1 MARPYKEDIDMKQF
15 KARVAREYGPYPGA
29 PIIHG
34 IDYDGRQVW
43 LATGDKLQALDPESG
58 EIQHSLNVAA
68 DAGTAFDGTHL
79 YQIAEKRIHKI
90 DPKTGD
96 ILASLPAPGDGEDSG
111 MAWAEGSLWVGQYR
125 KRKIHQV
132 DPETGAVLRTL
143 ESDRFVTGVTWINDE
158 LWPGTWE
165 GEEADLRH
173 IDPETGEVLERI
185 DMPEGVHV
193 SGLTHDNNGCFYC
206 GGGASGKVRAVSR
219 HG

>member
-1 MARPYKEDIDMKQF
+1 MKQS
-15 KARVAREYGPYPGA
+15 KARVTREYGPFPDA

-34 IDYDGRQVW
+34 IDYDGRHVW
-43 LATGDKLQALDPESG
+43 LATGDKLQALDPDSG
-58 EIQHSLNVAA
+58 ELQRSLNVAA

-79 YQIAEKRIHKI
+79 YQIAEKQIHKI

-158 LWPGTWE
+158 LWHGTWE
-165 GEEADLRH
+165 GDDADLRH
-173 IDPETGEVLERI
+173 IDSRTGEVLERI

-193 SGLTHDNNGCFYC
+193 SGLTYDGNGSFYC
-206 GGGASGKVRAVSR
+206 GGGPSGKVRAVSR
-219 HG
+219 PE

>member
-1 MARPYKEDIDMKQF
+1 MKQSQ
-15 KARVAREYGPYPGA
+15 ARITREYGPFPGA
-29 PIIHG
+29 STVG
-34 IDYDGRQVW
+34 GVDYDGRYVW
-43 LATGDKLQALDPESG
+43 LATGDKLQALDPASG
-58 EIQHSLNVAA
+58 EIQQTLNVAA

-79 YQIAEKRIHKI
+79 YQIAEKQIHKI

-158 LWPGTWE
+158 LWHGTWE
-165 GEEADLRH
+165 GDDADLRH
-173 IDPETGEVLERI
+173 IDSQTGDVLERI

-193 SGLTHDNNGCFYC
+193 SGLTYDGNGSFYC
-206 GGGASGKVRAVSR
+206 GGGPSGKVRAVSR
-219 HG
+219 PE

>member
-1 MARPYKEDIDMKQF
+1 MKRSQARIT
-15 KARVAREYGPYPGA
+15 REYGPFPGA
-29 PIIHG
+29 STVG
-34 IDYDGRQVW
+34 GVDYDGRYVW
-43 LATGDKLQALDPESG
+43 LATGDKLQALDPANG
-58 EIQHSLNVAA
+58 EIQQTLNVAA

-132 DPETGAVLRTL
+132 DPETGAILRTL

-158 LWPGTWE
+158 LWHGTWE
-165 GEEADLRH
+165 GEDADLRH
-173 IDPETGEVLERI
+173 IDSQTGEVLERI

-193 SGLTHDNNGCFYC
+193 SGLTYDGNGSFYC
-206 GGGASGKVRAVSR
+206 GGGPSGKVRAVAR
-219 HG
+219 RG

>member
-1 MARPYKEDIDMKQF
+1 MKQSE
-15 KARVAREYGPYPGA
+15 ARITREYGPFPGA
-29 PIIHG
+29 STVG
-34 IDYDGRQVW
+34 GVDYDGRYVW
-43 LATGDKLQALDPESG
+43 LATGDKLQALDPASG
-58 EIQHSLNVAA
+58 EIQKTLNVAA

-79 YQIAEKRIHKI
+79 YQIAEKQIHKI

-158 LWPGTWE
+158 LWHGTWE
-165 GEEADLRH
+165 GDDADLRH
-173 IDPETGEVLERI
+173 IDSQTGDVLERI

-193 SGLTHDNNGCFYC
+193 SGLTYDGNGLFYC
-206 GGGASGKVRAVSR
+206 GGGPTGKVRAVAR

>member
-1 MARPYKEDIDMKQF
+1 MKQSE
-15 KARVAREYGPYPGA
+15 ARITREYGPFSGA
-29 PIIHG
+29 STVG
-34 IDYDGRQVW
+34 GVDYDGRYVW
-43 LATGDKLQALDPESG
+43 LATGDKLQALDPASG
-58 EIQHSLNVAA
+58 EIQKTLNVAA

-79 YQIAEKRIHKI
+79 YQIAEKQIHKI

-158 LWPGTWE
+158 LWHGTWE
-165 GEEADLRH
+165 GDDADLRH
-173 IDPETGEVLERI
+173 IDSETGDVLERI

-193 SGLTHDNNGCFYC
+193 SGLTYDGNGLFYC
-206 GGGASGKVRAVSR
+206 GGGPTGKVRAVAR

>member
-1 MARPYKEDIDMKQF
+1 MKQSQ
-15 KARVAREYGPYPGA
+15 ARITREYGPFPGA
-29 PIIHG
+29 STVG
-34 IDYDGRQVW
+34 GVDYDGRYVW
-43 LATGDKLQALDPESG
+43 LATGDKLQALDPASG
-58 EIQHSLNVAA
+58 EIQQTLNVAA
-68 DAGTAFDGTHL
+68 DAGTAFDGTHP
-79 YQIAEKRIHKI
+79 YQIAEKQIHKI

-96 ILASLPAPGDGEDSG
+96 ILASLPAPGNGEDSG

-158 LWPGTWE
+158 VWHGTWE
-165 GEEADLRH
+165 GDDADLRH
-173 IDPETGEVLERI
+173 IDSQTGEVLERI

-193 SGLTHDNNGCFYC
+193 SGLTYDGNGLFYC
-206 GGGASGKVRAVSR
+206 GGGPTGKVRAVAR

>member
-1 MARPYKEDIDMKQF
+1 MKQSQ
-15 KARVAREYGPYPGA
+15 ARITREYGPFPGA
-29 PIIHG
+29 STVG
-34 IDYDGRQVW
+34 GVDYDGRYVW
-43 LATGDKLQALDPESG
+43 LATGDKLQALDPASG
-58 EIQHSLNVAA
+58 EIQQTLNVAA

-79 YQIAEKRIHKI
+79 YQIAEKQIHKI

-96 ILASLPAPGDGEDSG
+96 ILASLPAPGNGEDSG

-158 LWPGTWE
+158 LWHGTWE
-165 GEEADLRH
+165 GDDADLRH
-173 IDPETGEVLERI
+173 IDSQTGEVLERI

-193 SGLTHDNNGCFYC
+193 SGLTYDGNGLFYC
-206 GGGASGKVRAVSR
+206 GGGPTGKVRAVAR

>member
-1 MARPYKEDIDMKQF
+1 MKQSQ
-15 KARVAREYGPYPGA
+15 ARITREYGPFPGA
-29 PIIHG
+29 STVG
-34 IDYDGRQVW
+34 GVDYDGRYVW
-43 LATGDKLQALDPESG
+43 LATGDKLQALDPASG
-58 EIQHSLNVAA
+58 EIQQTLNVAA

-79 YQIAEKRIHKI
+79 YQIAEKQIHKI

-158 LWPGTWE
+158 LWHGTWE
-165 GEEADLRH
+165 GDDADLRH
-173 IDPETGEVLERI
+173 IDSQTGDVLERI

-193 SGLTHDNNGCFYC
+193 SGLTYDGNGLFYC
-206 GGGASGKVRAVSR
+206 GGGPTGKVRAVAR

>member
-1 MARPYKEDIDMKQF
+1 MKQSQ
-15 KARVAREYGPYPGA
+15 ARITREYGPFPGA
-29 PIIHG
+29 STVG
-34 IDYDGRQVW
+34 GVDYDGRYVW
-43 LATGDKLQALDPESG
+43 LATGDKLQALDPASG
-58 EIQHSLNVAA
+58 EIQQTLNVAA

-79 YQIAEKRIHKI
+79 YQIAEKQIHKI

-96 ILASLPAPGDGEDSG
+96 ILASLPAPGNGEDSG

-125 KRKIHQV
+125 RRKIHQV

-158 LWPGTWE
+158 LWHGTWE
-165 GEEADLRH
+165 GDDADLRH
-173 IDPETGEVLERI
+173 IDSQTGDVLERI

-193 SGLTHDNNGCFYC
+193 SGLTYDGNGLFYC
-206 GGGASGKVRAVSR
+206 GGGPTGKVRAVAR

>member
-1 MARPYKEDIDMKQF
+1 MKQSQ
-15 KARVAREYGPYPGA
+15 ARITREYGPFPGA
-29 PIIHG
+29 STVG
-34 IDYDGRQVW
+34 GVDYDGRYVW
-43 LATGDKLQALDPESG
+43 LATGDKLQALDPASG
-58 EIQHSLNVAA
+58 EIQKTLNVAA

-79 YQIAEKRIHKI
+79 YQIAEKQIHKI
-90 DPKTGD
+90 DPETGD

-158 LWPGTWE
+158 LWHGTWE
-165 GEEADLRH
+165 GDDADLRH
-173 IDPETGEVLERI
+173 IDSQTGDVLERI

-193 SGLTHDNNGCFYC
+193 SGLTYDGNGLFYC
-206 GGGASGKVRAVSR
+206 GGGPTGKVRAVAR

>member
-1 MARPYKEDIDMKQF
+1 MKQSQ
-15 KARVAREYGPYPGA
+15 ARITREYGPFPGA
-29 PIIHG
+29 STVG
-34 IDYDGRQVW
+34 GVDYDGRYVW
-43 LATGDKLQALDPESG
+43 LATGDKLQALDPASG
-58 EIQHSLNVAA
+58 EIQHTLSVVA

-79 YQIAEKRIHKI
+79 YQIAEKQIHKI

-158 LWPGTWE
+158 LWHGTWE
-165 GEEADLRH
+165 GEDADLRH
-173 IDPETGEVLERI
+173 IDSQTGEVLEHI

-193 SGLTHDNNGCFYC
+193 SGLTYDGNGSFYC
-206 GGGASGKVRAVSR
+206 GGGPSGRVRQVSVSPR
-219 HG
+219 KRAEK

>member
-1 MARPYKEDIDMKQF
+1 MKQSE
-15 KARVAREYGPYPGA
+15 ARITREYGPFPGA
-29 PIIHG
+29 STVG
-34 IDYDGRQVW
+34 GVDYDGRYVW
-43 LATGDKLQALDPESG
+43 LATGDKLQALDPASG
-58 EIQHSLNVAA
+58 EIQQTLNVAA

-79 YQIAEKRIHKI
+79 YQIAEKQIHKI

-158 LWPGTWE
+158 LWHGTWE
-165 GEEADLRH
+165 GDDADLRH
-173 IDPETGEVLERI
+173 IDSQTGDVLERI

-193 SGLTHDNNGCFYC
+193 SGLTYDGNGLFYC
-206 GGGASGKVRAVSR
+206 GGGPTGKVRAVAR

>member
-1 MARPYKEDIDMKQF
+1 MKQSQ
-15 KARVAREYGPYPGA
+15 ARITREYGPFPGA
-29 PIIHG
+29 STVG
-34 IDYDGRQVW
+34 GVDYDGRYVW
-43 LATGDKLQALDPESG
+43 LATGDKLQALDPASG
-58 EIQHSLNVAA
+58 EIQQTLNVAA

-79 YQIAEKRIHKI
+79 YQIAEKQIHKI

-158 LWPGTWE
+158 LWHGTWE
-165 GEEADLRH
+165 GEDADLRH
-173 IDPETGEVLERI
+173 IDSQTGEVLERI

-193 SGLTHDNNGCFYC
+193 SGLTYDGNGSFYC
-206 GGGASGKVRAVSR
+206 GGGPTGKVRAVAR

>member
-1 MARPYKEDIDMKQF
+1 MKQSE
-15 KARVAREYGPYPGA
+15 ARITREYGPFPGA
-29 PIIHG
+29 STVG
-34 IDYDGRQVW
+34 GVDYDGRYVW
-43 LATGDKLQALDPESG
+43 LATGDKLQALDPASG
-58 EIQHSLNVAA
+58 EIQKALNVAA

-143 ESDRFVTGVTWINDE
+143 ESDRFVTGVTWISDE
-158 LWPGTWE
+158 LWHGTWE
-165 GEEADLRH
+165 GDDADLRH
-173 IDPETGEVLERI
+173 IDSETGDVLERI

-193 SGLTHDNNGCFYC
+193 SGLTYDGNGLFYC
-206 GGGASGKVRAVSR
+206 GGGPTGKVRAVAR

>member
-1 MARPYKEDIDMKQF
+1 MKQSQ
-15 KARVAREYGPYPGA
+15 ARITREYGPFPGA
-29 PIIHG
+29 STVG
-34 IDYDGRQVW
+34 GVDYDGRYVW
-43 LATGDKLQALDPESG
+43 VATGDKLQALDPASG
-58 EIQHSLNVAA
+58 EIQQTLNVAA

-79 YQIAEKRIHKI
+79 YQIAEKQIHKI

-158 LWPGTWE
+158 LWHGTWE
-165 GEEADLRH
+165 GDDADLRH
-173 IDPETGEVLERI
+173 IDSQTGDVLERI

-193 SGLTHDNNGCFYC
+193 SGLTYDGNGLFYC
-206 GGGASGKVRAVSR
+206 GGGPTGKVRAVAR

>member
-1 MARPYKEDIDMKQF
+1 MKQSQ
-15 KARVAREYGPYPGA
+15 ARITREYGPFPGA
-29 PIIHG
+29 STVG
-34 IDYDGRQVW
+34 GVDYDGRYVW
-43 LATGDKLQALDPESG
+43 LATGDKLQALDPASG
-58 EIQHSLNVAA
+58 EIQQTLNVAA

-79 YQIAEKRIHKI
+79 YQIAEKQIHKI

-158 LWPGTWE
+158 LWHGTWE
-165 GEEADLRH
+165 GEDADLRH
-173 IDPETGEVLERI
+173 IDSETGEVLERI

-193 SGLTHDNNGCFYC
+193 SGLTYDGNGSFYC
-206 GGGASGKVRAVSR
+206 GGGPSGKVRAVAR
-219 HG
+219 RG

>member
-1 MARPYKEDIDMKQF
+1 MKQSE
-15 KARVAREYGPYPGA
+15 ARITREYGPFPGA
-29 PIIHG
+29 STVG
-34 IDYDGRQVW
+34 GVDYDGRYVW
-43 LATGDKLQALDPESG
+43 LATGDKLQALDPASG
-58 EIQHSLNVAA
+58 EIQKTLNVAA

-79 YQIAEKRIHKI
+79 YQIAEKQIHKI

-158 LWPGTWE
+158 LWHGTWE
-165 GEEADLRH
+165 GDDADLRH
-173 IDPETGEVLERI
+173 IDSETGDVLERI

-193 SGLTHDNNGCFYC
+193 SGLTYDGNGLFYC
-206 GGGASGKVRAVSR
+206 GGGPTGKVRAVAR

>member
-1 MARPYKEDIDMKQF
+1 MKQSQ
-15 KARVAREYGPYPGA
+15 ARITREYGPFPGA
-29 PIIHG
+29 STVG
-34 IDYDGRQVW
+34 GVDYDGRYVW
-43 LATGDKLQALDPESG
+43 LATGDKLQALDPASG
-58 EIQHSLNVAA
+58 EIQQTLNVAA
-68 DAGTAFDGTHL
+68 DAGTAFAGTHL
-79 YQIAEKRIHKI
+79 YQIAEKQIHKI

-143 ESDRFVTGVTWINDE
+143 EGDD
-158 LWPGTWE
+158 
-165 GEEADLRH
+165 ADLRH
-173 IDPETGEVLERI
+173 IDSQTGDVLERI

-193 SGLTHDNNGCFYC
+193 SGLTYDGNGLFYC
-206 GGGASGKVRAVSR
+206 GGGPTGKVRAVAR

>member
-1 MARPYKEDIDMKQF
+1 MKRSQARIT
-15 KARVAREYGPYPGA
+15 REYGPFPGA
-29 PIIHG
+29 STVG
-34 IDYDGRQVW
+34 GVDYDGRYVW
-43 LATGDKLQALDPESG
+43 LATGDKLQALDPASG
-58 EIQHSLNVAA
+58 EIQQTLDVAA

-158 LWPGTWE
+158 LWHGTWE
-165 GEEADLRH
+165 GEDADLRH
-173 IDPETGEVLERI
+173 IDAETGEVLERI

-193 SGLTHDNNGCFYC
+193 SGLTYDGNGSFYC
-206 GGGASGKVRAVSR
+206 GGGPSGKVRAVAR
-219 HG
+219 RG

>member
-1 MARPYKEDIDMKQF
+1 MKQSQ
-15 KARVAREYGPYPGA
+15 ARITGEYGPFPGA
-29 PIIHG
+29 STVG
-34 IDYDGRQVW
+34 GVDYDGRYVW
-43 LATGDKLQALDPESG
+43 LATGDKLQALDPASG
-58 EIQHSLNVAA
+58 EIQQTLNVAA

-79 YQIAEKRIHKI
+79 YQIAEKQIHKI

-158 LWPGTWE
+158 LWHGTWE
-165 GEEADLRH
+165 GDDADLRH
-173 IDPETGEVLERI
+173 IDSRTGDVLERI

-193 SGLTHDNNGCFYC
+193 SGLTYDGNGLFYC
-206 GGGASGKVRAVSR
+206 GGGPTGKVRAVAR

>member
-1 MARPYKEDIDMKQF
+1 MKQSQ
-15 KARVAREYGPYPGA
+15 ARITREYGPFPGA
-29 PIIHG
+29 STVG
-34 IDYDGRQVW
+34 GVDYDGRYVW
-43 LATGDKLQALDPESG
+43 LATGDKLQALDPASG
-58 EIQHSLNVAA
+58 EIQKTLDVAA

-79 YQIAEKRIHKI
+79 YQIAEKQIHKI

-158 LWPGTWE
+158 LWHGTWE
-165 GEEADLRH
+165 GDDADLRH
-173 IDPETGEVLERI
+173 IDSQTGDVLERI

-193 SGLTHDNNGCFYC
+193 SGLTYDGNGLFYC
-206 GGGASGKVRAVSR
+206 GGGPTGKVRAVAR

>member
-1 MARPYKEDIDMKQF
+1 MKQSQ
-15 KARVAREYGPYPGA
+15 ARITREYGPFPGA
-29 PIIHG
+29 STVG
-34 IDYDGRQVW
+34 GVDYDGRYVW
-43 LATGDKLQALDPESG
+43 LATGDKLQALDPASG
-58 EIQHSLNVAA
+58 EIQQTLNVAA

-79 YQIAEKRIHKI
+79 YQIAEKQIHKI

-96 ILASLPAPGDGEDSG
+96 ILASLPAPGNGEDSG

-125 KRKIHQV
+125 RRKIHQV

-158 LWPGTWE
+158 LWHGTWE
-165 GEEADLRH
+165 GEDADLRH
-173 IDPETGEVLERI
+173 IDSQTGDVLERI

-193 SGLTHDNNGCFYC
+193 SGLTYDGNGLFYC
-206 GGGASGKVRAVSR
+206 GGGPTGKVRAVAR

>member
-1 MARPYKEDIDMKQF
+1 MKQSE
-15 KARVAREYGPYPGA
+15 ARITREYGPFPGA
-29 PIIHG
+29 STVG
-34 IDYDGRQVW
+34 GVDYDGRYVW
-43 LATGDKLQALDPESG
+43 LATGDKLQALDPASG
-58 EIQHSLNVAA
+58 EIQKALNVAA

-79 YQIAEKRIHKI
+79 YQIAEKQIHKI

-158 LWPGTWE
+158 LWHGTWE
-165 GEEADLRH
+165 GDDADLRH
-173 IDPETGEVLERI
+173 IDSETGDVLERI

-193 SGLTHDNNGCFYC
+193 SGLTYDGNGLFYC
-206 GGGASGKVRAVSR
+206 GGGPTGKVRAVAR